1 MKLTKTDKKRLACL
15 LAETV
20 PIIITI
26 DVALDEARK
35 IIFHKLDLI
44 NLDEDKR
51 KKTIRNIIVSFGL
64 TVFFVNIKK
73 YRESKVKYI
82 QTNLT
87 SR

>member
-35 IIFHKLDLI
+35 IIFHELDLI

-82 QTNLT
+82 QAN
-87 SR
+87 